1 MMSPVGGQATPTPR
15 EVYSARSASPRPAR
29 ADVSGGGASRGKV
42 ISLVLVGLLAACAA
56 PRATSK
62 DLASGGYGVWR
73 SRGYGWLLT
82 VTPEGMRLHHET
94 AAGCYP
100 DPSSTAELKELFG
113 TQEPGPSADVRD
125 FLSAPG
131 ETRYR
136 FDRLATLP
144 ADCDVHRAW
153 SALELFDVFRA
164 TFAEH
169 YASFPQRDPD
179 WLARMDAQRSRV
191 TPDMD
196 GRALFTLFADALR
209 SLNDAHV
216 ELLADDAAS
225 GTLTYEA
232 RPTGTFAMLE
242 QAALATGRPKREVQR
257 EWMRAYRD
265 GILQTVLRG
274 EGHVGA
280 NQRVLWGFAAP
291 RVAYLNVLTMGGFV
305 TGTEEAAPTL
315 AQELAA
321 LEPVLDE
328 ALTAFSTADV
338 LILDV
343 SNNRGGHDAVARA
356 LAERFTAQPRR
367 AYTKWATGAKDV
379 PPQTFTLQPTSRPSF
394 HGPVYVVTS
403 DVTVS
408 AGEVLTLA
416 LRALPNVV
424 QVGTATRG
432 AFSDMLVKPLPNG
445 WTVHLSNEH
454 YTDMKGQD
462 FEARGLPPQRPLD
475 VFGDDQAPWHAHA
488 RAIRALADS
497 LRPPE
502 AKPTP

>member
-15 EVYSARSASPRPAR
+15 VVYSARPASPRPAR
-29 ADVSGGGASRGKV
+29 GGVSGGGGSRRNV
-42 ISLVLVGLLAACAA
+42 IVLVLAGLFAACAT
-56 PRATSK
+56 PRATAK
-62 DLASGGYGVWR
+62 ASAPDAEGVWR

-82 VTPEGMRLHHET
+82 VAPEGMRLHHET

-100 DPSSTAELKELFG
+100 DPSSPLELKELFG
-113 TQEPGPSADVRD
+113 AQEPGPSEDVRD

-136 FDRLATLP
+136 FDRLTALP
-144 ADCDVHRAW
+144 DRCDTPHVW
-153 SALELFDVFRA
+153 SAVELFDVFRA

-179 WLARMDAQRSRV
+179 WLARLDAQRSRV
-191 TPDMD
+191 TPGMD
-196 GRALFTLFADALR
+196 AHALFTLFADALR

-216 ELLADDAAS
+216 ELVADEAS
-225 GTLTYEA
+225 SDTLTYEA

-242 QAALATGRPKREVQR
+242 QAAVAMNRPPNEVQR

-265 GILQTVLRG
+265 GILQTVLHG
-274 EGHVGA
+274 EGHHVA

-291 RVAYLNVLTMGGFV
+291 RVAYLNLLTMGGFV
-305 TGTEEAAPTL
+305 AGTEEATPTL
-315 AQELAA
+315 TQELAA

-328 ALTAFSTADV
+328 ALAAFAGAGA

-343 SNNRGGHDAVARA
+343 SNNRGGYDAFARA
-356 LAERFTAQPRR
+356 IAERFTAQPRR

-379 PPQTFTLQPTSRPSF
+379 PPQVFTLQPTSRPSF

-424 QVGTATRG
+424 HVGTATRG

-454 YTDMKGQD
+454 YTGADGED
-462 FEARGLPPQRPLD
+462 YEARGLPPQRPLD
-475 VFGDDQAPWHAHA
+475 VFGDGKDLWHAHA
-488 RAIRALADS
+488 KALRALADS
-497 LRPPE
+497 LPPPG
-502 AKPTP
+502 AKSTP

>member
-1 MMSPVGGQATPTPR
+1 M
-15 EVYSARSASPRPAR
+15 
-29 ADVSGGGASRGKV
+29 SGGGGSRRKT
-42 ISLVLVGLLAACAA
+42 IPLVLAGLLAGCAT
-56 PRATSK
+56 PHATSK
-62 DLASGGYGVWR
+62 DSAPDAYGVWR
-73 SRGYGWLLT
+73 SRGHGWLLT
-82 VTPEGMRLHHET
+82 VTPEGLRLHHET
-94 AAGCYP
+94 SAGCYV
-100 DPSSTAELKELFG
+100 DPSPPAELKEMFG
-113 TQEPGPSADVRD
+113 VQEPGPSADVRD

-136 FDRLATLP
+136 FDRLAALP
-144 ADCDVHRAW
+144 DGCDTPHVW
-153 SALELFDVFRA
+153 SAVELFDVFRE

-179 WLARMDAQRSRV
+179 WLARLDAQRSRV
-191 TPDMD
+191 TPGMD
-196 GRALFTLFADALR
+196 GHALSTLFADALR

-216 ELLADDAAS
+216 ELLAGDAAS
-225 GTLTYEA
+225 DTLTYEA

-242 QAALATGRPKREVQR
+242 QAAVAMDRPAREVQR

-274 EGHVGA
+274 QGHHVA

-291 RVAYLNVLTMGGFV
+291 RVAYLNLLTMGGFV
-305 TGTEEAAPTL
+305 AGAEGETPTL

-328 ALTAFSTADV
+328 ALTAFAGADA

-343 SNNRGGHDAVARA
+343 SNNRGGYDAIARA
-356 LAERFTAQPRR
+356 IAERFADQPRR

-379 PPQTFTLQPTSRPSF
+379 PPQVFTLQPTSRPSF
-394 HGPVYVVTS
+394 QGPVYVVTS

-454 YTDMKGQD
+454 YTDTKGQD
-462 FEARGLPPQRPLD
+462 SEARGLPPQRPLD
-475 VFGDDQAPWHAHA
+475 VFGDGKAPWHAHA

-497 LRPPE
+497 LRPPK

>member
-1 MMSPVGGQATPTPR
+1 MLSPIRGQATPTPR
-15 EVYSARSASPRPAR
+15 EVYSARPASPRPAR
-29 ADVSGGGASRGKV
+29 GGVSGGGGRWRGAV
-42 ISLVLVGLLAACAA
+42 LLVLAGLLAACATPHA
-56 PRATSK
+56 
-62 DLASGGYGVWR
+62 ASGTRAPEGSGVWR

-94 AAGCYP
+94 AAGCHP
-100 DPSSTAELKELFG
+100 DPSSPAELKELFG
-113 TQEPGPSADVRD
+113 IQEPGPSADVRD
-125 FLSAPG
+125 FLGAPG

-136 FDRLATLP
+136 FDRLAALP
-144 ADCDVHRAW
+144 AGCDTPRTW

-169 YASFPQRDPD
+169 YAAFPQRDPD
-179 WLARMDAQRSRV
+179 WLARLDAQRSRV

-196 GRALFTLFADALR
+196 RRALFTLFADALR

-216 ELLADDAAS
+216 ELLAGDADPD
-225 GTLTYEA
+225 TLKYEP
-232 RPTGTFAMLE
+232 RPTGT
-242 QAALATGRPKREVQR
+242 LATLAMAAESMARPPRDVQR

-274 EGHVGA
+274 EGHHVG

-291 RVAYLNVLTMGGFV
+291 RVAYLNLLTMGGFV
-305 TGTEEAAPTL
+305 AGTEEQAPTL

-328 ALTAFSTADV
+328 ALTAFAGADA

-343 SNNRGGHDAVARA
+343 SNNRGGHDAVVRA
-356 LAERFTAQPRR
+356 IAERFTAEPRR
-367 AYTKWATGAKDV
+367 AYSKWATGAKDV
-379 PPQTFTLQPTSRPSF
+379 PPQEFTLQPSPRPSF

-403 DVTVS
+403 DITVS

-424 QVGTATRG
+424 HVGTATRG

-454 YTDMKGQD
+454 YADARGQD
-462 FEARGLPPQRPLD
+462 YEARGLPPQRPLE
-475 VFGDDQAPWHAHA
+475 VFKSEDPWHSHA
-488 RAIRALADS
+488 RALRALADS
-497 LRPPE
+497 LVPPE
-502 AKPTP
+502 ASATP

>member
-1 MMSPVGGQATPTPR
+1 MMSPISGQATPTPR
-15 EVYSARSASPRPAR
+15 EAYSARSASPRPAR
-29 ADVSGGGASRGKV
+29 DGVSGGGGSWREA
-42 ISLVLVGLLAACAA
+42 VLVVLAGLLAACATPHA
-56 PRATSK
+56 VPK
-62 DLASGGYGVWR
+62 ASAADGYGVWR

-82 VTPEGMRLHHET
+82 VRPEGLRLHHET
-94 AAGCYP
+94 AAGCIP
-100 DPSSTAELKELFG
+100 DPASSAELVEMFG
-113 TQEPGPSADVRD
+113 VQEPGPSADVRD
-125 FLSAPG
+125 FLAGPG

-136 FDRLATLP
+136 FDRLAALP
-144 ADCDVHRAW
+144 ARCDTPHVW
-153 SALELFDVFRA
+153 SALEMFDVFRA

-169 YASFPQRDPD
+169 YASFAQRDPD
-179 WLARMDAQRSRV
+179 WLARLDAQRSRV
-191 TPDMD
+191 TPGMD

-216 ELLADDAAS
+216 ELIADDAS
-225 GTLTYEA
+225 SDTLTYEP
-232 RPTGTFAMLE
+232 RPTGTFEMLE
-242 QAALATGRPKREVQR
+242 LAMDRPAREVQR
-257 EWMRAYRD
+257 EWMRTYRD

-274 EGHVGA
+274 EGHHVA

-291 RVAYLNVLTMGGFV
+291 RVAYLNLLTMGGFV
-305 TGTEEAAPTL
+305 AGEEGKTPTL

-328 ALTAFSTADV
+328 ALTAFAGAGAV
-338 LILDV
+338 ILDV
-343 SNNRGGHDAVARA
+343 SNNRGGYDAVARA
-356 LAERFTAQPRR
+356 VAERFTAKPVH
-367 AYTKWATGAKDV
+367 AYSKWAMGAKDV
-379 PPQTFTLQPTSRPSF
+379 PPQMFTLQPSSRPFF

-424 QVGTATRG
+424 HVGTATRG

-454 YTDMKGQD
+454 YADAQGQD
-462 FEARGLPPQRPLD
+462 YEARGLPPQRPLD
-475 VFGDDQAPWHAHA
+475 VFKGEDMWHSHA

-497 LRPPE
+497 LVPPE

>member
-1 MMSPVGGQATPTPR
+1 MSPISGQATPTPR
-15 EVYSARSASPRPAR
+15 EVYSARPASPRPAR
-29 ADVSGGGASRGKV
+29 GRVSGGGGSWRDAV
-42 ISLVLVGLLAACAA
+42 LLVLSGLLAACAT
-56 PRATSK
+56 PHATPK
-62 DLASGGYGVWR
+62 ASASDAYGVWR
-73 SRGYGWLLT
+73 SRGYGWLLS
-82 VTPEGMRLHHET
+82 VTPEGLRLHHET

-100 DPSSTAELKELFG
+100 DPASSAELMEMFG
-113 TQEPGPSADVRD
+113 VREPGPSADVRD
-125 FLSAPG
+125 FLAGPG

-136 FDRLATLP
+136 FDRLAALP
-144 ADCDVHRAW
+144 ARCDTPHVW

-179 WLARMDAQRSRV
+179 WLARLDAQRSRV
-191 TPDMD
+191 TPGMD

-216 ELLADDAAS
+216 ELIAGDADSDA
-225 GTLTYEA
+225 LTYEP

-242 QAALATGRPKREVQR
+242 QAAAATARPEREVQR

-274 EGHVGA
+274 EGHHVG
-280 NQRVLWGFAAP
+280 NQRALWGFAAP
-291 RVAYLNVLTMGGFV
+291 RVGYLNLLTMGGFV
-305 TGTEEAAPTL
+305 AGEEGKTPTL

-328 ALTAFSTADV
+328 ALTTFAGANAV
-338 LILDV
+338 ILDV
-343 SNNRGGHDAVARA
+343 SNNRGGYDAMARA
-356 LAERFTAQPRR
+356 VAERFTARPRR
-367 AYTKWATGAKDV
+367 AYSKWATGAKDV
-379 PPQTFTLQPTSRPSF
+379 PPQEFTLQPSSRPSF

-403 DVTVS
+403 DITVS

-424 QVGTATRG
+424 HVGTATRG

-454 YTDMKGQD
+454 YADAQGQD
-462 FEARGLPPQRPLD
+462 HEARGLPPQRPLD
-475 VFGDDQAPWHAHA
+475 VFNGEGMWHSHA

-497 LRPPE
+497 LVPPE

>member
-15 EVYSARSASPRPAR
+15 EVYSARPASSRPA
-29 ADVSGGGASRGKV
+29 GGGVSAGGGSRRNA
-42 ISLVLVGLLAACAA
+42 ILLVLAGLLAACATPHA
-56 PRATSK
+56 TAKARAR
-62 DLASGGYGVWR
+62 DADGVWR

-82 VTPEGMRLHHET
+82 VSPEGLRLHHET
-94 AAGCYP
+94 AAGCHP
-100 DPSSTAELKELFG
+100 DPSSSTELEEMFG
-113 TQEPGPSADVRD
+113 GQEPGPSADVRD
-125 FLSAPG
+125 FLAAPG

-136 FDRLATLP
+136 FDRLAALP
-144 ADCDVHRAW
+144 ADCDTHRAW

-169 YASFPQRDPD
+169 YASFPRRDPD
-179 WLARMDAQRSRV
+179 WLARLDAQRSRV

-225 GTLTYEA
+225 DTLTYEA
-232 RPTGTFAMLE
+232 RPTGTFAMLD
-242 QAALATGRPKREVQR
+242 QTAVAMARPARDVQR

-274 EGHVGA
+274 EGHHVA
-280 NQRVLWGFAAP
+280 NQRILWGFAAP
-291 RVAYLNVLTMGGFV
+291 RVAYLNLLTMGGFV
-305 TGTEEAAPTL
+305 AAAEGQTSTL

-328 ALTAFSTADV
+328 ALTAFAGADV
-338 LILDV
+338 LVLDV

-356 LAERFTAQPRR
+356 IAERFTAQPRR

-379 PPQTFTLQPTSRPSF
+379 PPQVFTLQPTPRPSF

-454 YTDMKGQD
+454 YADMTGQD

-475 VFGDDQAPWHAHA
+475 VFGDGKDPWHAHA
-488 RAIRALADS
+488 RALRALADS
-497 LRPPE
+497 LVPPG